1 MVETI
6 AAGLT
11 QKQIDDAIEGY
22 FTIGEFLDGGL
33 KQQTEFDL
41 EAFEAAAGCKLTAE
55 QRDRFMAVQH
65 QANRWTYIGT
75 GMTHPNFV
83 ETMGKLS
90 SDMRKILEVVAP
102 RFC

>member
-1 MVETI
+1 M
-6 AAGLT
+6 
-11 QKQIDDAIEGY
+11 
-22 FTIGEFLDGGL
+22 

-41 EAFEAAAGCKLTAE
+41 EAFEAAAGCSLTPE
-55 QRDRFMAVQH
+55 QRDRFMSAQH

-90 SDMRKILEVVAP
+90 GDMRKMLELASA

>member
-6 AAGLT
+6 AAGLD
-11 QKQIDDAIEGY
+11 QKQVDEAIEGY
-22 FTIGEFLDGGL
+22 FAIGEFLDGGL
-33 KQQTEFDL
+33 KQQTQLDL

-55 QRDRFMAVQH
+55 QRERFMTVQH
-65 QANRWTYIGT
+65 QANRWTYLGT

-90 SDMRKILEVVAP
+90 GDMRKILEIASA